1 MTLWAKLPVKPLAC
15 PLLLNTP
22 LFNKHTHM
30 DRLEIQDEI
39 LAAGSAP
46 QMMAGLQ
53 VRPVTFAS
61 LLVLRK
67 LGNPLAAALETGS
80 SVFMDDL
87 EAIAEFL
94 WVQCAPWDSV
104 RRLTATYR
112 KGEDRSLLDATILD
126 FAATLTTEQIVDAMD
141 AVTRHGEQVAAVA
154 AEVLP
159 DADNKPSKN

>member
-1 MTLWAKLPVKPLAC
+1 
-15 PLLLNTP
+15 
-22 LFNKHTHM
+22 M

-67 LGNPLAAALETGS
+67 LGNPLAVALEHGGS
-80 SVFMDDL
+80 VSGDDL

-112 KGEDRSLLDATILD
+112 KGEDRSLLNASILD
-126 FAATLTTEQIVDAMD
+126 FAASLTTEQIHAAM
-141 AVTRHGEQVAAVA
+141 ASLSRHGEQVAAVA
-154 AEVLP
+154 AEVMP

>member
-1 MTLWAKLPVKPLAC
+1 
-15 PLLLNTP
+15 
-22 LFNKHTHM
+22 M

-61 LLVLRK
+61 LLLLRK
-67 LGNPLAAALETGS
+67 LGNPLAVALETGG
-80 SVFMDDL
+80 SVSGDDL

-112 KGEDRSLLDATILD
+112 KGEDRSLLNASILD
-126 FAATLTTEQIVDAMD
+126 FAASLTTEQIHAAM
-141 AVTRHGEQVAAVA
+141 AVLSRHSEQVAAVA
-154 AEVLP
+154 AEVMP
-159 DADNKPSKN
+159 DADNEPSKN

>member
-1 MTLWAKLPVKPLAC
+1 
-15 PLLLNTP
+15 
-22 LFNKHTHM
+22 M

-80 SVFMDDL
+80 SVSVDDL
-87 EAIAEFL
+87 EAVAEFL

-112 KGEDRSLLDATILD
+112 KGEDRSLLDAAILD
-126 FAATLTTEQIVDAMD
+126 FAATLTPQQIAAAM
-141 AVTRHGEQVAAVA
+141 AALSRHSEQVSAVA
-154 AEVLP
+154 AEVMP

>member
-1 MTLWAKLPVKPLAC
+1 MT
-15 PLLLNTP
+15 
-22 LFNKHTHM
+22 
-30 DRLEIQDEI
+30 REEIQDEI

-67 LGNPLAAALETGS
+67 LGNPLAAALERGGS
-80 SVFMDDL
+80 VSGNDL

-94 WVQCAPWDSV
+94 WVQCAPWNSV

-112 KGEDRSLLDATILD
+112 KGEDRGTLDAAILD
-126 FAATLTTEQIVDAMD
+126 FAATLTPQQIAA
-141 AVTRHGEQVAAVA
+141 AVTAITRHGEQVAAVA

-159 DADNKPSKN
+159 DKDTPPSKN